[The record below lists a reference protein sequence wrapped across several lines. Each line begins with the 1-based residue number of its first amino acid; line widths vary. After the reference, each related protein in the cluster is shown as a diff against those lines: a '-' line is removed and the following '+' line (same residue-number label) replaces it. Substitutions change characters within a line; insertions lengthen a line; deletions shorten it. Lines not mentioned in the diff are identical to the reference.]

1 MEAQPVPFDEFMR
14 DALYGEHGFYTR
26 PDGGHAG
33 RRGDFLTSPEVGP
46 LFGAVIA
53 NYLDAEW
60 ARIGRPEKFT
70 VVDAGAGPGTLARSI
85 IAAGPQC
92 ADALDYVAVEVSAP
106 QRERHPDGVT
116 SQTTMPTGLFDG
128 VIIAN
133 ELLDNLPFRL
143 AVFDSGW
150 REAYVALDKAG
161 KPSEMLSGPFV
172 PPPAQLLST
181 AALGARVPLV
191 EQAATFVEDARQ
203 LLRSGSL
210 LVVDYGVPLT
220 AELALRPWREWL
232 RTYRGNERGDHYL
245 VAPGSQDITTDIPFD
260 QLPEADAIRTQA
272 QFLQRWGIDE
282 LVAEGKRVW
291 EAQAARPG
299 LEAMKMRS
307 RISEAEALLDPSGL
321 GNFLVAE
328 WRA

>member
-1 MEAQPVPFDEFMR
+1 MTEQPVPFEEFMR
-14 DALYGEHGFYTR
+14 EALYGDEGFYTR
-26 PDGGHAG
+26 PGGGHAG

-46 LFGAVIA
+46 LFGAVLA

-60 ARIGRPEKFT
+60 TRIGRPDAFT
-70 VVDAGAGPGTLARSI
+70 VVDVGAGPGTLARTI
-85 IAAGPQC
+85 MAAEPAC
-92 ADALDYVAVEVSAP
+92 AAALRYVAVEVSAP

-116 SQTTMPTGLFDG
+116 SVPTVPTEAIDG

-150 REAYVALDKAG
+150 REAYVALDDAG
-161 KPSEMLSGPFV
+161 RASEMLSAPFD
-172 PPPAQLLST
+172 PPPAQLLDT
-181 AALGARVPLV
+181 AAFGARVPLV
-191 EQAATFVEDARQ
+191 EQASHFVESARQ

-210 LVVDYGVPLT
+210 LVIDYGVALT
-220 AELALRPWREWL
+220 AELAHRPWRDWL
-232 RTYRGNERGDHYL
+232 RTYRGNQRGDHYL
-245 VAPGSQDITTDIPFD
+245 VDPGSQDITTDVPFD
-260 QLPEADAIRTQA
+260 QLPAADAVRTQA
-272 QFLQRWGIDE
+272 QFLQRWGVEE

-291 EAQAARPG
+291 EEQAARPG